1 MTRTIRPMK
10 AATMRWPCS
19 KNTPPVILGS
29 HWPYD
34 KGLCRTA
41 IPEFVEVTMPPAM
54 RRNTAAA
61 ALKRP
66 RALRGALTSMAVE
79 DMGILYRLKG
89 AEEVALRGRLL
100 VEERGLVEGGL
111 PHARADAPRLEALGG
126 IGQEKLLEALGARL
140 RVEPLRLVRAR
151 EHGGHAVVDARDEGV
166 GPDGDQR
173 EAAR

>member
-1 MTRTIRPMK
+1 
-10 AATMRWPCS
+10 
-19 KNTPPVILGS
+19 
-29 HWPYD
+29 
-34 KGLCRTA
+34 
-41 IPEFVEVTMPPAM
+41 MPPAM

-79 DMGILYRLKG
+79 DMGILYRLNG
-89 AEEVALRGRLL
+89 AEEVALGRRFL
-100 VEERGLVEGGL
+100 VEQSGLVDRRL
-111 PHARADAPRLEALGG
+111 PDAGAHASRLDPLGG
-126 IGQEKLLEALGARL
+126 IGQEKLLQALGARL